1 MPSFNRDPDA
11 LHYVEHCLGELATTE
26 NEGDYSIKEEE
37 GILILYKDERDDYI
51 IHVGQKISD
60 SFFLLFSLPFD
71 DIKGVFC
78 PKVADKLE
86 HATQV
91 EIQVTAELL

>member
-1 MPSFNRDPDA
+1 MTSFNRDPDA
-11 LHYVEHCLGELATTE
+11 NHYVEHCLGELATTE
-26 NEGDYSIKEEE
+26 NEGDDSMKEEE

-60 SFFLLFSLPFD
+60 SFFLIFSLPFD
-71 DIKGVFC
+71 DIKGVFGS
-78 PKVADKLE
+78 KVSNKL
-86 HATQV
+86 ALSTQV

>member
-1 MPSFNRDPDA
+1 MYSRDPDA
-11 LHYVEHCLGELATTE
+11 LHYAEHCLGELATTE
-26 NEGDYSIKEEE
+26 NEGDDSMKEED

-60 SFFLLFSLPFD
+60 SFFLMFSVPFD
-71 DIKGVFC
+71 DIKGVFGSE
-78 PKVADKLE
+78 VADKL
-86 HATQV
+86 ALSTQV